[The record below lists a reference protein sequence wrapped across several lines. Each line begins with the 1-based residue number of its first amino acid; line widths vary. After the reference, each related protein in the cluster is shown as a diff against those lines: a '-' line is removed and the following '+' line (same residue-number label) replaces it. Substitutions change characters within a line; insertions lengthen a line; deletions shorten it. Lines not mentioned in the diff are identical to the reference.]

1 MCKEVY
7 LNCRKHEQ
15 VKQQRAGIH
24 DPLTWKRVN
33 DYTKYNLPSALHF
46 IRMWYKTDSNKAYL
60 IKLLGRLDKLS
71 YKRKTFK
78 MVPGIEE
85 TPIKC

>member
-1 MCKEVY
+1 MCKEAY

-15 VKQQRAGIH
+15 VRQQRAGIH
-24 DPLTWKRVN
+24 DPLTWKQVS
-33 DYTKYNLPSALHF
+33 DCTKYNLPSALHF

-60 IKLLGRLDKLS
+60 IKLSGRLDKLS

>member
-1 MCKEVY
+1 MCKEAY

-15 VKQQRAGIH
+15 VRQQRAGIH
-24 DPLTWKRVN
+24 DPLTWKWVS
-33 DYTKYNLPSALHF
+33 DCTKYNLPSALHF

-60 IKLLGRLDKLS
+60 VKLSGRSGKLS

-78 MVPGIEE
+78 MVPGIEK

>member
-15 VKQQRAGIH
+15 VRQQRAGIH
-24 DPLTWKRVN
+24 NPLTWKRVN
-33 DYTKYNLPSALHF
+33 DCTKYNLPSALHF
-46 IRMWYKTDSNKAYL
+46 ICMWYKTDSNKAYL

>member
-71 YKRKTFK
+71 YKRKN
-78 MVPGIEE
+78 I
-85 TPIKC
+85 